1 MHNTINI
8 IVTCT
13 KQKTCESPSSLQL
26 RNIGGASVEGRV
38 RQWKSRL
45 DRSRGETIT
54 PKSLYA
60 GDHWTVAK
68 NLAGLAKPSEQ
79 IGVWVISAGYG
90 LLSLD
95 ARIQPYSAT
104 FSTRHPDT
112 VVLPRDSEPTDPPA
126 DKRAWWNAL
135 IDLDWERERPISIAD
150 LAKGSPN
157 SPMLIAASANYLIAI
172 QDDLLNARSHLHD
185 LDQLAIMSAG
195 TDALGD
201 LTKHLIPCDAR
212 LQPLVGGV
220 LRSLNVRLLR
230 HALETARRAPPT
242 MSGIS
247 KRFKKLLVDA
257 PERPKYDRTP
267 MTDDD
272 VRRFVK
278 GAIKKHTNV
287 TQSRLLRDLRDSGK
301 ACEQGRFRTLFKEV
315 QGAHHG

>member
-13 KQKTCESPSSLQL
+13 KQKTCEPASSLQL
-26 RNIGGASVEGRV
+26 RNIGGANVEGRV

-45 DRSRGETIT
+45 DRSHGETIT

-60 GDHWTVAK
+60 GDHWKVAK
-68 NLAGLAKPSEQ
+68 NLAELAKPSEQ
-79 IGVWVISAGYG
+79 ICVWVISAGYG
-90 LLSLD
+90 LLPLD
-95 ARIQPYSAT
+95 ALIQPYSAT

-112 VVLPRDSEPTDPPA
+112 VVLPSESGIVDPAA

-135 IDLDWERERPISIAD
+135 IDLDWERERPISITD
-150 LAKGSPN
+150 LAKEYPDSPL
-157 SPMLIAASANYLIAI
+157 LIAASANYLHAI
-172 QDDLLNARSHLHD
+172 QDDLRNAQAHLD
-185 LDQLAIMSAG
+185 DMNQLAIMSAG

-201 LTKHLIPCDAR
+201 LTENLIPCDAR

-230 HALETARRAPPT
+230 HALENARRTPPT
-242 MSGIS
+242 LSGIS
-247 KRFKKLLVDA
+247 TRFQKLLAEA

-267 MTDDD
+267 VTDDE

-278 GAIKKHTNV
+278 RAMNKQTNV